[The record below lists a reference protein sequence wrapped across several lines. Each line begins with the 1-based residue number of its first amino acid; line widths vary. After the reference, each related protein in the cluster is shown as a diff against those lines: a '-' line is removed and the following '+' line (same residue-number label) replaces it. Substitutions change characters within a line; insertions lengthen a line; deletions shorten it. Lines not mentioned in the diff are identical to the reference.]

1 MSKKKKINKG
11 SFYYSY
17 WGEPHPAQIY
27 EVDKKYKTYKSIRFG
42 TTKRKHMTEIR
53 PIQRGIKKS
62 FVKNRPFIG
71 VRSDYG
77 DRELLG
83 LSIDS
88 RDKDTIE
95 KIKSNNPEVSK
106 RAKARYK
113 KMPSAPNEVK
123 DGDLYNKWD
132 Y

>member
-53 PIQRGIKKS
+53 PIQKGIKKS
-62 FVKNRPFIG
+62 YVKIDHLLVLEAIMVIENYL
-71 VRSDYG
+71 DY
-77 DRELLG
+77 LL
-83 LSIDS
+83 IHA
-88 RDKDTIE
+88 
-95 KIKSNNPEVSK
+95 IKTPL
-106 RAKARYK
+106 K
-113 KMPSAPNEVK
+113 K
-123 DGDLYNKWD
+123 
-132 Y
+132 